1 MTGMFYF
8 TYLVSSFPGTVGQI
22 QMSTNRLKQIRESV
36 LMSKAELA
44 RKANIS
50 PLTISRIE
58 KGMPCRIETQRKIL
72 VALGYRFSEKNKV
85 FRA

>member
-1 MTGMFYF
+1 MRN
-8 TYLVSSFPGTVGQI
+8 
-22 QMSTNRLKQIRESV
+22 NRLKQIRESI

-58 KGMPCRIETQRKIL
+58 RGLPCRIETQRKIL
-72 VALGYRFSEKNKV
+72 LALGYQFSEKHKV
-85 FRA
+85 FRT